1 MSGNKSSGQVT
12 PFEKIVKASKIPE
25 ELKAFLPKKWE
36 LLGDVLLMKIPD
48 ELADLKREIAQEYAA
63 ELQAKTV
70 CLDLGIEGELRE
82 PKVELL
88 FGEKTETIHKENGVK
103 FKLDVAKLM
112 FSSGNIDERIRMATV
127 ARKDEIAVDMFAGIG
142 FFSLPMAVHSKPKK
156 IYACEKNPVAHHYLE
171 ENVKLNSVEDIVF
184 PVLGDNRDFVEN
196 NIADRIVMGYL
207 EDTHA
212 YLSKALDIL
221 KEDGGIIH
229 YHEKCPNE
237 LLKERPIEKVRE
249 ELAKRR
255 RDIESMEM
263 RKIKSYAPGV
273 SHVVLDI
280 KVKRV

>member
-1 MSGNKSSGQVT
+1 
-12 PFEKIVKASKIPE
+12 
-25 ELKAFLPKKWE
+25 
-36 LLGDVLLMKIPD
+36 
-48 ELADLKREIAQEYAA
+48 
-63 ELQAKTV
+63 
-70 CLDLGIEGELRE
+70 
-82 PKVELL
+82 
-88 FGEKTETIHKENGVK
+88 
-103 FKLDVAKLM
+103 
-112 FSSGNIDERIRMATV
+112 
-127 ARKDEIAVDMFAGIG
+127 
-142 FFSLPMAVHSKPKK
+142 
-156 IYACEKNPVAHHYLE
+156 VAHHYLE